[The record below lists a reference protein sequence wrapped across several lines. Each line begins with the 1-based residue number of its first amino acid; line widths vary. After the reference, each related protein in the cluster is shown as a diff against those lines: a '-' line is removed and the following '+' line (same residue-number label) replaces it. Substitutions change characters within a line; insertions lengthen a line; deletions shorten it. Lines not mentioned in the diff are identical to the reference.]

1 MDLLLHVLR
10 IKGRATPE
18 VLEDALDVDA
28 ATALEH
34 LAAQGLV
41 EPTRAGYRITAAG
54 DERVEELYAAERRQI
69 GPLIEDVYETFLPLN
84 DEVKQIVTD
93 WQCVMVDGQLVLN
106 DHSDRAHD
114 DEVIDRLHRTD
125 AKIVEALDPADHRAP
140 PAGPLRQAA
149 AAGARADH
157 GRRRLHG
164 GRTEQG
170 QLPHRLVR
178 AARGAARAVGPS
190 AHRVRAPRRVIWG
203 VSGWR
208 GR

>member
-18 VLEDALDVDA
+18 VLEAALDVDA

-114 DEVIDRLHRTD
+114 DEVIDRLQRTD
-125 AKIVEALDPADHRAP
+125 AKIVEALI
-140 PAGPLRQAA
+140 PLTTVLPRLDLYA
-149 AAGARADH
+149 
-157 GRRRLHG
+157 RRLRRALGRITG
-164 GRTEQG
+164 GDGSMVAAPNKDSYHTVWFELHEELLVLSGRPRTE
-170 QLPHRLVR
+170 
-178 AARGAARAVGPS
+178 
-190 AHRVRAPRRVIWG
+190 
-203 VSGWR
+203 
-208 GR
+208 

>member
-54 DERVEELYAAERRQI
+54 DERVAELYAAERRQI
-69 GPLIEDVYETFLPLN
+69 GPMIEDVYEMFLPLN
-84 DEVKQIVTD
+84 DDVEQIVTD

-125 AKIVEALDPADHRAP
+125 AKIVEALS
-140 PAGPLRQAA
+140 PLTTVLPRLDLYA
-149 AAGARADH
+149 
-157 GRRRLHG
+157 RRLRRALGRITG
-164 GRTEQG
+164 GDGSMVAAPNKDSYHTVWFELHEELLVLSGRPRTE
-170 QLPHRLVR
+170 
-178 AARGAARAVGPS
+178 
-190 AHRVRAPRRVIWG
+190 
-203 VSGWR
+203 
-208 GR
+208 